1 MNSYASVDSLKGTA
15 VLNVS
20 GTTHD
25 ARYRQLL
32 ENVSIEVNRLTKREF
47 FTTQETRYFDGPG
60 ATELSMG
67 DLVSVGSGSL
77 AESTLMDGTFASV
90 WATADYVTW
99 PYNVNPT
106 STNGNAQPVRRLQV
120 NEHSNGSKSL
130 FDTGQRRF
138 EVKGQWGYSD
148 VGVSIGVTGS
158 ASFNATATAFG
169 VTGTVE
175 IGWTIKT
182 GTERMYVRNVAGT
195 TVTVD
200 RGVNGYTAGVVAS
213 GSAFTR
219 VEYPGPITEAVIM
232 QAGRLVKR
240 AQGGYT
246 QEIGLPEAGE
256 VVPIIANG
264 LDRDVRD
271 MLSPYRKLMI

>member
-1 MNSYASVDSLKGTA
+1 
-15 VLNVS
+15 
-20 GTTHD
+20 
-25 ARYRQLL
+25 
-32 ENVSIEVNRLTKREF
+32 
-47 FTTQETRYFDGPG
+47 
-60 ATELSMG
+60 
-67 DLVSVGSGSL
+67 
-77 AESTLMDGTFASV
+77 
-90 WATADYVTW
+90 
-99 PYNVNPT
+99 
-106 STNGNAQPVRRLQV
+106 
-120 NEHSNGSKSL
+120 
-130 FDTGQRRF
+130 
-138 EVKGQWGYSD
+138 
-148 VGVSIGVTGS
+148 
-158 ASFNATATAFG
+158 
-169 VTGTVE
+169 
-175 IGWTIKT
+175 
-182 GTERMYVRNVAGT
+182 VAGT